1 MRAAKRKGDPERV
14 RLQVQLPTETAKA
27 IRRRAVDELKNV
39 SKLLIEWVDSWKE
52 KKK

>member
-1 MRAAKRKGDPERV
+1 MKTPKRKVDPKRV
-14 RLQVQLPTETAKA
+14 RLQVQLPTEIAKA

-39 SKLLIEWVDSWKE
+39 SKLLTEWVESWKE